1 MCVIQPVI
9 EKVSLSVCL
18 LACICV
24 QVLNI
29 DVSKCGAWRKCICAS
44 VCVLLVCSS

>member
-9 EKVSLSVCL
+9 ENVSLSVCL

-29 DVSKCGAWRKCICAS
+29 DASKCGAWRKCICTS